1 MNPALARSSPGPGRP
16 KDPEKRLAILEAAK
30 TLFPRHGFDGTS
42 MDAIAAEAGVSKLT
56 VYSHFNDKETL
67 FVEAVRGKCQELLPD
82 ELFLPGAGL
91 PIRQALLKI
100 GRSFLAL
107 VSSEVAMNLH
117 RMILADPRNGPK
129 LGQMFWEA
137 GPARITESF
146 RGFLDT
152 MVASGQLEID
162 DSAVAAGHF
171 LCLLKGAVNVRM
183 LCCDSQSAPSAEQ
196 DQAHVEQVVDFFLR
210 AYQPR

>member
-1 MNPALARSSPGPGRP
+1 MTPAPLRTGPGPGRP

-30 TLFPRHGFDGTS
+30 ALFPRHGFDGTS

-56 VYSHFNDKETL
+56 VYSHFHDKETL

-137 GPARITESF
+137 GPARITGSF
-146 RGFLDT
+146 RAFLDT
-152 MVASGQLEID
+152 AVAGGQLEIPD
-162 DSAVAAGHF
+162 TQVAASHF

-183 LCCDSQSAPSAEQ
+183 LCCDGHGDDPAGHDRE
-196 DQAHVEQVVDFFLR
+196 HVEQVVDFFLR